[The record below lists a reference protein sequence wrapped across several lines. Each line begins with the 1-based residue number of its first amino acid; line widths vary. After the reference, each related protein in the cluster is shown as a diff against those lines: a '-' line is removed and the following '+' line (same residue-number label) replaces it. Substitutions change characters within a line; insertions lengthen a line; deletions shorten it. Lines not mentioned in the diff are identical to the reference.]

1 MCGAFAFIAFVFKFD
16 TQLIFI
22 MSKVEEAAKRL
33 KSLTE
38 RPSNEEFLSLYGL
51 FKQATIGDNNTSK
64 PGMFDM
70 KGQFKWKAW
79 KDRSSMSQEDAAD
92 AYVAL
97 VNELLGKYKHN

>member
-1 MCGAFAFIAFVFKFD
+1 
-16 TQLIFI
+16 
-22 MSKVEEAAKRL
+22 MSKVEEAAERL

-38 RPSNEEFLSLYGL
+38 RPSNDEFLNLYGL
-51 FKQATIGDNNTSK
+51 YKQATVGDNRTSK

-79 KDRSSMSQEDAAD
+79 KDKIGMSQDDAAN

-97 VNELLGKYKHN
+97 VEELLGKYKHS

>member
-1 MCGAFAFIAFVFKFD
+1 
-16 TQLIFI
+16 
-22 MSKVEEAAKRL
+22 MSKVEEAAERL
-33 KSLTE
+33 KTLTE

-51 FKQATIGDNNTSK
+51 FKQATVGDNKTSK

-79 KDRSSMSQEDAAD
+79 KDKSGMAQDDAAE

-97 VNELLGKYKHN
+97 VDELLGKYAHS

>member
-1 MCGAFAFIAFVFKFD
+1 
-16 TQLIFI
+16 
-22 MSKVEEAAKRL
+22 MSKVEEAAERL

-51 FKQATIGDNNTSK
+51 FKQATVGDNKTSK

-79 KDRSSMSQEDAAD
+79 KDKSGMSQDDAAD

-97 VNELLGKYKHN
+97 VDELLGKYAHS